1 MHKLLDLLHE
11 AIAKKIPQ
19 KSFILLL
26 ALCTPITDDEI
37 VQIFQSP
44 LKNEQ
49 TRLFVD
55 WATSSISN
63 CHKFWSN
70 LGQVEDGIQVRFLQE
85 VRREYNHQ
93 SFVYDEFIR
102 YAFDYLNNST
112 PSSEIVNELVHLL
125 GLMKDTTSSE
135 FIELFKLIKQTG
147 YNLQQTT
154 RGVLTS
160 EQLNHLADLNLIE
173 SESMEDNSE
182 VGVSLNVTSKLDT
195 YLEVKRKLWIY
206 QITRDF
212 NKLQLY
218 EDAGSFLHHFK
229 VCVPNQENEEVA
241 QLLILLFPLNVE
253 GFHLFNVENFIL
265 TRVPPILEELG
276 VVIDQLEVSSNIKRL
291 LVSKAEPDLKRLQD
305 LLNTDPEF
313 ISFEESGLINF
324 ISELSQKG
332 SQKKV
337 SETILEHMR
346 EFVRTKQLEKLNR
359 LLLALMNNIEM
370 VNIIMFHTN
379 LSLLHILIDYIDF
392 ETFAI
397 GPDDDFQ
404 DVYSYCGVGVL
415 SIILIL
421 EVFHID
427 LSKIDLNSY
436 AVGFVNNFYYRL
448 GDNLTNNT
456 PLEKDDDDLTI
467 IENYNNLVTE
477 WINALFDDSNDGLS
491 DELMKSLGIKQIY
504 KLMPIIYKQ
513 AIMATKLG
521 KINMGILSNG
531 LDYLS
536 QLFLLP
542 VTTCLVKWM
551 ARDNK
556 DSELYK
562 QVISELMKPNVDQD
576 SNPMSRIILN
586 ICGNDVLRVVND
598 NKIKQFIHY
607 KDVEK
612 TIENN
617 INVWE
622 RVKFSSSFDQFD
634 LLLKN
639 KRETILYM
647 IQELYTFQ
655 ETKDENSKLF
665 INLLIS
671 VLILDSIENID
682 DLEYWKRELNKTS
695 ELQSK
700 SNNEDK
706 TFSCILDYHYS
717 SIFNDDVDKSMD
729 DMDNNDGKDDI
740 EMKVPASEELK
751 TAQRQLIL
759 QDSLLSHFK
768 AIKDKT
774 NHANLFY
781 KTVRVLTDKILEELD
796 TWN

>member
-49 TRLFVD
+49 IRLFVD

-173 SESMEDNSE
+173 SESMEDTSE
-182 VGVSLNVTSKLDT
+182 VGVSLDVTSKLDT
-195 YLEVKRKLWIY
+195 YLEVKRKLWVY

-218 EDAGSFLHHFK
+218 EDAGSFLRHFK
-229 VCVPNQENEEVA
+229 VCVPNQENGEVA

-265 TRVPPILEELG
+265 TRVPPMLEELG
-276 VVIDQLEVSSNIKRL
+276 VVIDQLEVSSNVKRL

-324 ISELSQKG
+324 ISELSRKG

-397 GPDDDFQ
+397 GSDDDFQ

-556 DSELYK
+556 DSGLYK